1 VLLNKNET
9 MKNIITL
16 LLLIISLNLFA
27 QTNKIKNVDFF
38 GKSIEVLDECGE
50 VMQGMLK
57 CDSFILFWISQPL
70 EDFERHKDEFMVQMS
85 EREAEKI
92 ECYILD
98 KKVDAYKGNME
109 EEGTGSGYS
118 LNICSKINNQ
128 VAFITMWLKTNPQTN
143 DELPNFIKQ
152 ILKF

>member
-1 VLLNKNET
+1 

-38 GKSIEVLDECGE
+38 GKSIQVTDECE
-50 VMQGMLK
+50 QVMQGMLK
-57 CDSFILFWISQPL
+57 CDSFILYWISQPL
-70 EDFERHKDEFMVQMS
+70 DDFERHKDEFMAQMG
-85 EREAEKI
+85 EREVENI

-98 KKVDAYKGNME
+98 KKVDAYKVNME
-109 EEGTGSGYS
+109 EEGTGSGYL

-128 VAFITMWLKTNPQTN
+128 VAFITMWLKTNPKTN

>member
-1 VLLNKNET
+1 

-38 GKSIEVLDECGE
+38 GKSIQVTDECE
-50 VMQGMLK
+50 QVMQGMLK
-57 CDSFILFWISQPL
+57 CDSFILYWISQPL
-70 EDFERHKDEFMVQMS
+70 DDFERHKDEFMAQMD
-85 EREAEKI
+85 EREVEII

-109 EEGTGSGYS
+109 ELGTGSGYL

>member
-1 VLLNKNET
+1 

-38 GKSIEVLDECGE
+38 GNSIQVTDECE
-50 VMQGMLK
+50 LVMQGMLK
-57 CDSFILFWISQPL
+57 CDSFILYWISQPL
-70 EDFERHKDEFMVQMS
+70 DDFERHKDEFMAQMG
-85 EREAEKI
+85 EREVEKI

-109 EEGTGSGYS
+109 EEGTGSGYL

-128 VAFITMWLKTNPQTN
+128 VAFITMWLKTNPKTN
-143 DELPNFIKQ
+143 AELPNFIKQ